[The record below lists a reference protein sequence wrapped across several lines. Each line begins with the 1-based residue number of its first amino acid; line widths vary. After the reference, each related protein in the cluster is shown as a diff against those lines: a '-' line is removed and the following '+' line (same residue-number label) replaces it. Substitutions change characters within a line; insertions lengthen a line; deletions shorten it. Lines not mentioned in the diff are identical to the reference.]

1 MANDQPAPTD
11 ASQDTVAKDAPPK
24 DAGSVSGASGSA
36 PAPEAPKPNPKPNDS
51 ESDKPKESDKGAES
65 GSKQAAKEIRGL
77 SLGLSRLVPSFKL
90 PKLLKL
96 PKLPRF
102 KLRLARHGGS
112 LVPVLLLFMAVG
124 YVVVSRQFILLIYK
138 KRTLAMS
145 GITISLILPLANA
158 CAEYSL
164 MRWGYLISGVLI
176 IGGLI
181 VITKS
186 PANWILIALVTWLGL
201 LSMVISGEILT
212 NQKIKIWL
220 VVMLQTLIALAATG
234 LGWFLVWLMS

>member
-11 ASQDTVAKDAPPK
+11 APQSTVAEDVTLKDT
-24 DAGSVSGASGSA
+24 GSASGAAGV
-36 PAPEAPKPNPKPNDS
+36 APEVPEPNPKPNNS

-65 GSKQAAKEIRGL
+65 GSKHPAKEIRGL
-77 SLGLSRLVPSFKL
+77 SLGLSRLVPSFEL
-90 PKLLKL
+90 PKL
-96 PKLPRF
+96 PKLPNLP
-102 KLRLARHGGS
+102 KLKLKLPSWRAS
-112 LVPVLLLFMAVG
+112 LVPLLLLFMAVG

-145 GITISLILPLANA
+145 GITISLVLPLANA

-186 PANWILIALVTWLGL
+186 PTDWILIALVTWFGL
-201 LSMVISGEILT
+201 LGMVISGEILT
-212 NQKIKIWL
+212 SQKIKIWL

>member
-1 MANDQPAPTD
+1 MANDQLAPTD
-11 ASQDTVAKDAPPK
+11 APQSTVAEDVTLKDT
-24 DAGSVSGASGSA
+24 GSA
-36 PAPEAPKPNPKPNDS
+36 SDAAGVAPEVPEPNPKPNNS

-65 GSKQAAKEIRGL
+65 GSKHPAKEIRGL
-77 SLGLSRLVPSFKL
+77 SLGLSRLVPSFEL
-90 PKLLKL
+90 PKL
-96 PKLPRF
+96 PKLPNLP
-102 KLRLARHGGS
+102 KLKLKLPSWRAS
-112 LVPVLLLFMAVG
+112 LVPLLLLFMAVG

-145 GITISLILPLANA
+145 GITISLVLPLANA

-186 PANWILIALVTWLGL
+186 PTDWILIALVTWFGL
-201 LSMVISGEILT
+201 LGMVISGEILT
-212 NQKIKIWL
+212 SQKIKIWL

>member
-11 ASQDTVAKDAPPK
+11 APQSTVAEDVTLKDT
-24 DAGSVSGASGSA
+24 GSASGAAGV
-36 PAPEAPKPNPKPNDS
+36 APEVPEPNPKPNNS

-65 GSKQAAKEIRGL
+65 GSKHPAKEIRGL

-90 PKLLKL
+90 PKLPKLPNLPKLKLKL
-96 PKLPRF
+96 PSWR
-102 KLRLARHGGS
+102 AS
-112 LVPVLLLFMAVG
+112 LVPLLLLFMAVG

-186 PANWILIALVTWLGL
+186 PTDWILIALVTWFGL
-201 LSMVISGEILT
+201 LGMVISGEILT
-212 NQKIKIWL
+212 SQKIKIWL

>member
-11 ASQDTVAKDAPPK
+11 APQSTVAEDVTLKDT
-24 DAGSVSGASGSA
+24 GSASGAAGV
-36 PAPEAPKPNPKPNDS
+36 APEVPEPNPKPNNS

-65 GSKQAAKEIRGL
+65 GSKHPAKEIRGL
-77 SLGLSRLVPSFKL
+77 SLGLSRLVPSFEL
-90 PKLLKL
+90 PKL
-96 PKLPRF
+96 PKLPNLP
-102 KLRLARHGGS
+102 KLKLKLPSWRAS
-112 LVPVLLLFMAVG
+112 LVPLLLLFMAVG

-186 PANWILIALVTWLGL
+186 PTDWILIALVTWFGL
-201 LSMVISGEILT
+201 LGMVISGEILT
-212 NQKIKIWL
+212 SQKIKIWL